1 MRAIVY
7 DRTGGPEVLRLV
19 DRPVPD
25 VGTGE
30 VRVRISVS
38 AVNPTDWK
46 ARARDGG
53 ETLARP
59 QVPNQDGAGTVDA
72 VGDGVTGLA
81 PGDRVWVW
89 DAAWQRSEG
98 TAQELTV
105 LPARQVVALPDAVG
119 LDVGAS
125 LGIPA
130 LTAHRAL
137 TSHEGVPRQ
146 LRPGALTGRT
156 VLVTGGA
163 GAVGHAAIQLARW
176 AGADVVATV
185 SSEAKAVLARAAGA
199 ATTIDYTREDV
210 ATRLRTAFPAGADI
224 VVDVDGPR
232 NIAASLAAVADE
244 GTIAVYAT
252 AGLDDLVVPAGR
264 AMTRNV
270 RVQFVLTYTVG
281 RADKDAAVAA
291 VAAAAADGA
300 MEVGEAHGLPLHRFP
315 LAETAAAHRAVEE
328 GAVGKVLI
336 DL

>member
-1 MRAIVY
+1 
-7 DRTGGPEVLRLV
+7 
-19 DRPVPD
+19 
-25 VGTGE
+25 
-30 VRVRISVS
+30 
-38 AVNPTDWK
+38 
-46 ARARDGG
+46 
-53 ETLARP
+53 
-59 QVPNQDGAGTVDA
+59 
-72 VGDGVTGLA
+72 
-81 PGDRVWVW
+81 
-89 DAAWQRSEG
+89 
-98 TAQELTV
+98 
-105 LPARQVVALPDAVG
+105 
-119 LDVGAS
+119 
-125 LGIPA
+125 
-130 LTAHRAL
+130 
-137 TSHEGVPRQ
+137 
-146 LRPGALTGRT
+146 

-291 VAAAAADGA
+291 VAAAAAAGA